1 MWKCIKLLSRSPHLL
16 RFTRLCLLSPL
27 KDFSCDWTR
36 NKTHSLLHRQ
46 AEIWYMC
53 ATWISVMLSLCNIST
68 EETLMSLTLGTC
80 VPYTK
85 KNPSDLGRSKVI
97 PAYYTSDTENLDYTM
112 SHGWEHWWMSFMAW
126 GYPILSRNLQCDCNQ
141 RSSGGH
147 QRLNSNTLV
156 VCNALINLLQLL
168 QFFCFY
174 ILSWMADAFQ
184 HGIIYSLWHPC

>member
-1 MWKCIKLLSRSPHLL
+1 
-16 RFTRLCLLSPL
+16 
-27 KDFSCDWTR
+27 
-36 NKTHSLLHRQ
+36 
-46 AEIWYMC
+46 
-53 ATWISVMLSLCNIST
+53 
-68 EETLMSLTLGTC
+68 MSLTLGTC

-168 QFFCFY
+168 QFFLFLHFIVNGRCISTWNYLFVMASLLIIQSWSNCYAHAEVCFAY
-174 ILSWMADAFQ
+174 EKKSVTECSHRAIPQF
-184 HGIIYSLWHPC
+184 